1 MNLTK
6 SNIRKICLIITFA
19 VLLVLAVLKIDD
31 IFSFIQT
38 LLSTIS
44 PLIIGACIAFI
55 VNLPMTKIEDF
66 LEKSIIKKPTNFGKI
81 MSMLLAFLFIV
92 AIVGIVIV
100 LIIPQIGSSINTLLP
115 KIEPFFANVSAWLIS
130 VFNDPFIIEQI
141 EGLELNWQS
150 ISNSIMA
157 VIRDIVPNFFSNI
170 FIVAGSF
177 VGLMIK
183 IVVSIV
189 FSVYILLSKERLA
202 QQIKMV
208 MQAFLSPKKNKTLL
222 EIFSLSNQT
231 FAKFIAGQCTE
242 AIILGSIFFITL
254 SLMSMPYA
262 LLISVLISVTSIIPV
277 VGAFMG
283 CAIGAFLILIE
294 NPMQALIFIIAFL
307 IIQQIEGN
315 LIYPKVVGSSIGIPP
330 ILMLLAVTVGGS
342 MWGIAGILFFIPI
355 TAIAYSI
362 LKTATFKR
370 LDEQEAAKQKE

>member
-1 MNLTK
+1 MDLTK

-19 VLLVLAVLKIDD
+19 VLLVLAVLKIDP
-31 IFSFIQT
+31 ILTFGQT

-55 VNLPMTKIEDF
+55 VNLPMTKIENF
-66 LEKSIIKKPTNFGKI
+66 LEKYIIKKPTNLGKI
-81 MSMLLAFLFIV
+81 ISMLLAFLFIV
-92 AIVGIVIV
+92 AIGGVVVV
-100 LIIPQIGSSINTLLP
+100 LIVPQIESSINTLLP
-115 KIEPFFANVSAWLIS
+115 KIGPFLDDVSAWIMGA
-130 VFNDPFIIEQI
+130 FNDPFIIEQL

-150 ISNSIMA
+150 ISNSIMT

-177 VGLMIK
+177 VGLIIK

-189 FSVYILLSKERLA
+189 FSVYILLSKETLA
-202 QQIKMV
+202 KQIKMV
-208 MQAFLSPKKNKTLL
+208 MQAFLSPKRNKSLL
-222 EIFSLSNQT
+222 EIFSLSNET

-242 AIILGSIFFITL
+242 AIILGTIFFITL
-254 SLMSMPYA
+254 TLIGMPYA

-315 LIYPKVVGSSIGIPP
+315 LIYPRVVGSSIGIPP

-342 MWGIAGILFFIPI
+342 MWGIGGILFFIPI
-355 TAIAYSI
+355 TAIAYSM

-370 LDEQEAAKQKE
+370 LDEQKEDNKKE